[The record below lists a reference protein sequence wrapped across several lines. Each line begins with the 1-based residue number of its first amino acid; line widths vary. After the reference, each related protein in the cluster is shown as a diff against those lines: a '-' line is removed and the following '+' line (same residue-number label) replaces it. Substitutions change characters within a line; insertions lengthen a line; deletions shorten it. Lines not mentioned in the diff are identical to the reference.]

1 MYTSIQET
9 HATPRLLVPNLR
21 VRVQEVSTVAA
32 LKDLIKEQ
40 LRSGIDNS
48 DFDVDVKGHSVV
60 SFCMQDDLKEFRVD
74 AKKV

>member
-9 HATPRLLVPNLR
+9 HTTPRLLVPNLR
-21 VRVQEVSTVAA
+21 VRVQEVSTVVA

-48 DFDVDVKGHSVV
+48 DFHVDVKGH
-60 SFCMQDDLKEFRVD
+60 QW
-74 AKKV
+74 